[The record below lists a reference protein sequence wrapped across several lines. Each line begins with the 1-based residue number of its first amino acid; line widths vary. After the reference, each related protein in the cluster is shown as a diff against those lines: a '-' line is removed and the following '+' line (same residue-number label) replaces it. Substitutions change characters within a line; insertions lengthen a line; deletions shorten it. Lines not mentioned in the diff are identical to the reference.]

1 MIQDHHVFDL
11 GNGYGHFVY
20 IEPPQ
25 ERILNQHYNQHNIT
39 FTNYQKMLEYEIW
52 HNDED
57 NKERENR
64 NRIVVRKEDQEI
76 VARKE
81 IVERRYQKEEKEDND
96 ENKDHD
102 EENEIILYE
111 RMKKIEIIVLIS
123 IIVLLNLFYVFFL

>member
-1 MIQDHHVFDL
+1 M
-11 GNGYGHFVY
+11 
-20 IEPPQ
+20 
-25 ERILNQHYNQHNIT
+25 
-39 FTNYQKMLEYEIW
+39 
-52 HNDED
+52 
-57 NKERENR
+57 ENWYKSEFK
-64 NRIVVRKEDQEI
+64 NRIFAEQVVTLKPESRIFLCGWAFRFRDQGGVIFIDLRDRSGIVQI